1 MTDALT
7 SFAIG
12 YMAGGPSGQEDA
24 RRAREMAENLAD
36 RVFPLP
42 TLDADM
48 LTRDVAALQTD
59 NASLR
64 DENSALRQDVARLLG
79 KIEEW
84 RQHGDQLKSDI
95 AELRSYADWAAAELG
110 KRRGG

>member
-36 RVFPLP
+36 RAFPLP
-42 TLDADM
+42 TLDVDM
-48 LTRDVAALQTD
+48 LMRDVAALQTN

-64 DENSALRQDVARLLG
+64 YENSVLKQDVARLLG

-84 RQHGDQLKSDI
+84 RQHSDHLKSDI
-95 AELRSYADWAAAELG
+95 AELRFYADWAAAELG
-110 KRRGG
+110 KRQGG